1 MNGATPVIVDAV
13 RTPVGRATK
22 GSLAALRPDDLG
34 AVAVGALIDRSGIDA
49 SEVDELVCGCG
60 YPWAEQGYN
69 VGRGIALLA
78 GLPSSVPAQTVT
90 RMCAS
95 SLQAIRI
102 ASHMVIVGEGDAFV
116 CCGVESCSRAGRDF
130 HLAEPNPSLKMRPDG
145 GDYYISML
153 MTAENVARK
162 FDVPRAEMDSFAQ
175 RSHDLALAAQRAGA
189 FDREIL
195 PVRDPEGHVI
205 HLDDGPRPDSS
216 LEKLASLPVLS
227 GDGGRITAGNSCP
240 LSDGAAAVLVMSE
253 ERARALGMTPRARIV
268 SSGVSGIDPGIMGVA
283 PIEAVRKA
291 LDRASMSMKDIDVF
305 ELNEAFAAQVL
316 PTVRALGVDP
326 FDDRLNPRG
335 GAIALGHPFGM
346 TGARIMT
353 TLLGSLEA
361 REGSIGLEAMC
372 VGGGQGQAMVIE
384 RLS

>member
-1 MNGATPVIVDAV
+1 MNGATPVIVDGV

-22 GSLAALRPDDLG
+22 GSLASVRPDDL
-34 AVAVGALIDRSGIDA
+34 AALVVRALIDRTGVEP

-60 YPWAEQGYN
+60 YPWGEQGYN
-69 VGRGIALLA
+69 VGRGIAVLA

-102 ASHMVIVGEGDAFV
+102 ASHMVMVGEGDTFI

-130 HLAEPNPSLKMRPDG
+130 HLAEMNPALKTRPDG
-145 GDYYISML
+145 SDYYIPML

-162 FDVPRAEMDSFAQ
+162 FDVLRDEMDAFAQ
-175 RSHDLALAAQRAGA
+175 RSHDLALAAQRACA
-189 FDREIL
+189 FDDEIV
-195 PVRDPEGHVI
+195 PVRDLAGNVI
-205 HLDDGPRPDSS
+205 DRDDGPRPSSS
-216 LEKLASLPVLS
+216 LEKLASLPVLT
-227 GDGGRITAGNSCP
+227 GDDGRITAGNSCS
-240 LSDGAAAVLVMSE
+240 LSDGAAAVLVMSD
-253 ERARALGMTPRARIV
+253 ERAHALGVTPRARV
-268 SSGVSGIDPGIMGVA
+268 VASGVSGIDPGIMGVA
-283 PIEAVRKA
+283 PIDAVRKA
-291 LDRASMSMKDIDVF
+291 LDRASMTMDDVDVF

-316 PTVRALGVDP
+316 PTVRALGMDP
-326 FDDRLNPRG
+326 FDERLNPRG

-353 TLLGSLEA
+353 TLLGVLEA

>member
-1 MNGATPVIVDAV
+1 MGGNPVIVDAV
-13 RTPVGRATK
+13 RTPVGRAVK
-22 GSLAALRPDDLG
+22 GSLASVRPDDLG
-34 AVAVGALIDRSGIDA
+34 AHVVRALIERTGVER

-60 YPWAEQGYN
+60 YPWGEQGYN

-102 ASHMVIVGEGDAFV
+102 ASHMVEVGEGDIFV

-130 HLAEPNPSLKMRPDG
+130 HLADPNPALKSQPDG
-145 GDYYISML
+145 TDYYVPML

-162 FDVPRAEMDSFAQ
+162 FDVPRDEMDAFAQ
-175 RSHDLALAAQRAGA
+175 RSHDRALAAQDSGA
-189 FDREIL
+189 FDREIV
-195 PVRDPEGHVI
+195 PVVDASGRIVD
-205 HLDDGPRPDSS
+205 LDDGPRRDSS
-216 LEKLASLPVLS
+216 LEALASLPVLT
-227 GDGGRITAGNSCP
+227 GDDGRITAGNSCP
-240 LSDGAAAVLVMSE
+240 LSDGASAVLVTSE
-253 ERARALGMTPRARIV
+253 ERARTLGLAPRARVIA
-268 SSGVSGIDPGIMGVA
+268 SGVSGIDPDIMGVA
-283 PIEAVRKA
+283 PIEAVQKA
-291 LDRASMSMKDIDVF
+291 LNRARMTMDDVDVF

-316 PTVRALGVDP
+316 PTVRALGMDP
-326 FDDRLNPRG
+326 FDECLNPRG

-353 TLLGSLEA
+353 TLLGGLEA
-361 REGSIGLEAMC
+361 RDGSIGLEAMC

>member
-1 MNGATPVIVDAV
+1 MIGATPVIVDAL

-22 GSLAALRPDDLG
+22 GSLASIRPDDLG
-34 AVAVGALIDRSGIDA
+34 ALVVRALVDRTGIHPF
-49 SEVDELVCGCG
+49 EIDELVCGCG
-60 YPWAEQGYN
+60 YPWGEQGYN

-102 ASHMVIVGEGDAFV
+102 ASHMVEVGEGDTFV

-130 HLAEPNPSLKMRPDG
+130 HLAQPNPALKTRPDG
-145 GDYYISML
+145 SDYYIPML
-153 MTAENVARK
+153 MTAENVARR
-162 FDVPRAEMDSFAQ
+162 FDVPRHEMDAFAQ
-175 RSHDLALAAQRAGA
+175 RSHDRALAAQRTGA
-189 FDREIL
+189 FDREIV
-195 PVRDPEGHVI
+195 PVSDPSGHVI
-205 HLDDGPRPDSS
+205 DRDDGPRPDSS
-216 LEKLASLPVLS
+216 LERLASLPILT
-227 GDGGRITAGNSCP
+227 GDGGRITAGNSCL
-240 LSDGAAAVLVMSE
+240 LSDGASAVLVTSE
-253 ERARALGMTPRARIV
+253 ERARTLDVIPRARV
-268 SSGVSGIDPGIMGVA
+268 VTSGVSGIDPEIMGVA
-283 PIEAVRKA
+283 PIEAVRRA
-291 LDRASMSMKDIDVF
+291 LNRASMTMKDVDVF

-326 FDDRLNPRG
+326 FDERLNPHG

-353 TLLGSLEA
+353 TLLGGLEA
-361 REGSIGLEAMC
+361 RDGSIGLEAMC